1 MYCKMSLHPR
11 AQQSPGGQTCNS
23 LTLTGYP
30 HSYHSVMVVEGNH
43 VIKYR
48 IRFEGQKVSIL
59 NNKASKIIPGA
70 KNCQGM
76 SV

>member
-1 MYCKMSLHPR
+1 MSLHPR

-59 NNKASKIIPGA
+59 NNKASKIILGA
-70 KNCQGM
+70 KNCQWM